1 MHTGARSLHTTR
13 LVGPERGQVEIIIK
27 FWGNIG
33 YFVPQARGKFS
44 LRKSFNGTKTVQM
57 LVKELG
63 LPKDLNFVIAV
74 NNRVVED
81 EYVLEDRDEVALFTP
96 GSGG

>member
-1 MHTGARSLHTTR
+1 MRTDARSLHMDPALR
-13 LVGPERGQVEIIIK
+13 PERGQVEIIIR

-57 LVKELG
+57 LVEELG

-74 NNRVVED
+74 NNRVIEG
-81 EYVLEDRDEVALFTP
+81 EYVLRDRDEVALFTP
-96 GSGG
+96 TSGG